1 MALAYSHISEGP
13 ATKKLKQGVSNGRGY
28 IGNICY
34 QQDLRI
40 YGFTDLRIYGFT
52 NLRIYGF
59 FLSHSDDILYCDW
72 DICVICVICVT

>member
-40 YGFTDLRIYGFT
+40 YGSTDLRIYGFT
-52 NLRIYGF
+52 DF
-59 FLSHSDDILYCDW
+59 FSHTLMIFFIVIGISALS
-72 DICVICVICVT
+72 V